1 MDASQLKLYDFLL
14 IQVPD
19 RMYVLSYKI
28 MSISSLSQS
37 SQRKISVS
45 LLEKFVFHCGYAY
58 NVRYLQ
64 RCYPLL
70 MASMLLIIT
79 NALWSYLG
87 LQTLLATAKIA
98 SLSTGVN
105 RAFGQVPVR
114 RKFFENF

>member
-1 MDASQLKLYDFLL
+1 
-14 IQVPD
+14 
-19 RMYVLSYKI
+19 
-28 MSISSLSQS
+28 
-37 SQRKISVS
+37 
-45 LLEKFVFHCGYAY
+45 
-58 NVRYLQ
+58 
-64 RCYPLL
+64 